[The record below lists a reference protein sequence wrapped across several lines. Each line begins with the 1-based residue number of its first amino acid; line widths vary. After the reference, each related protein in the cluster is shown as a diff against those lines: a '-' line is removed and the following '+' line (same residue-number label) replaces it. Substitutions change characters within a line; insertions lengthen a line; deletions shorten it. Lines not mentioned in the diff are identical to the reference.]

1 MIISGCVLIDG
12 VDTRNVSLRS
22 LRNRVTVVPQDTSL
36 FDNSVE
42 YNIKYGLE
50 YSSTDGNSNYS
61 EERKKEDERVQ
72 LVLEKCNLVETIN
85 KLPNGIKTQVGER
98 GALLSGK
105 SWKTFHTK
113 CRELNV
119 CCDFNNKH
127 HHLLQQS

>member
-1 MIISGCVLIDG
+1 MIDG

-50 YSSTDGNSNYS
+50 YSSTDSNSNYS
-61 EERKKEDERVQ
+61 EERKKEDEKIQ

-105 SWKTFHTK
+105 NWKTYHRK
-113 CRELNV
+113 CRELYV
-119 CCDFNNKH
+119 
-127 HHLLQQS
+127 